1 MNIFAENSDIPS
13 SHIKENF
20 LEELNANFQI
30 LSEIVL
36 KQITLSQEL
45 LEHDVNDDVL
55 EEITRNEKIIDS
67 FELTIREKVI
77 NAIILFTP
85 RAIDLRKIMT
95 YLDITIS
102 MERVGDQILNISKLL
117 KKTDL
122 SIDGFGEYREHLG
135 KMLAYANNM
144 LKNAILSFMDLSYEL
159 AHDTVE
165 MDDKVDKWDKK
176 MEKRLAE
183 GFKDKTLGHQA
194 LLNMMNIN
202 FISYNI
208 ERIADLAVNMAEAA
222 IYLVEGKDV
231 RHQNK
236 AEKKPP
242 VQS

>member
-1 MNIFAENSDIPS
+1 METFNENSDIPS
-13 SHIKENF
+13 SHIKEDF
-20 LEELNANFQI
+20 LEELHANFQI

-36 KQITLSQEL
+36 EQLSLTQKL
-45 LEHDVNDDVL
+45 LENNINSEVL
-55 EEITRNEKIIDS
+55 EEITRNEKLIDS
-67 FELTIREKVI
+67 LDLTIREKVI

-95 YLDITIS
+95 YHDITIS
-102 MERVGDQILNISKLL
+102 MERVGDQILNVSKFL

-122 SIDGFGEYREHLG
+122 SIDGFEEYRGHLG

-202 FISYNI
+202 SMSYNI

-236 AEKKPP
+236 MEKKPP

>member
-202 FISYNI
+202 SISYNI